1 VALGEEEVLRLRP
14 LESLGSIWCAGAVCY
29 HTGWVNWPLKVAP
42 TSPLEEWNHSCQR
55 ESEMAVIRS
64 VLFPIDFSEQTYAT
78 APFVDSIASRFVA
91 KVILLNVVPGFR
103 PLLSEESSEML
114 EGSSEPMIDGATL
127 MHDLAP
133 RLDGAFRKE
142 FAHLEVDRV
151 MELGEPADAIA
162 GFANTQGADL
172 VMMPTRGD
180 SPFRRLLLGSTTAKV
195 VHDAQC
201 PVWTS
206 VHGDQPPLAKRPAY
220 RTVLCAVDRTPES
233 TPVMEWAASFAE
245 QVGAALR
252 FVHVISG
259 SDGFS
264 QSQIQPLLLQGKE
277 FQQEAVRVIANLQKE
292 ADVIGPVSIVTG
304 GIAIGVSE
312 EAKKRRVDLVV
323 IGRGRV
329 HDTNGRF
336 GKHAN
341 EIVRL
346 APCPVISV

>member
-1 VALGEEEVLRLRP
+1 
-14 LESLGSIWCAGAVCY
+14 
-29 HTGWVNWPLKVAP
+29 
-42 TSPLEEWNHSCQR
+42 
-55 ESEMAVIRS
+55 M
-64 VLFPIDFSEQTYAT
+64 
-78 APFVDSIASRFVA
+78 ASRFAA
-91 KVILLNVVPGFR
+91 KVILLNVVPGF
-103 PLLSEESSEML
+103 PPPPSKKSSEML
-114 EGSSEPMIDGATL
+114 EDSSGPTIDGATL

-142 FAHLEVDRV
+142 FAHLEVERV

-162 GFANTQGADL
+162 CFANTQGVDL
-172 VMMPTRGD
+172 VMIPTRGD
-180 SPFRRLLLGSTTAKV
+180 SPLRRLLLGSTTAKV
-195 VHDAQC
+195 LHDVQC

-206 VHGDQPPLAKRPAY
+206 VHGDQPPLPKRPAY

-233 TPVMEWAASFAE
+233 TPVIEWAASFAG

-252 FVHVISG
+252 LVHVISG

-264 QSQIQPLLLQGKE
+264 LSQSQPLLLQGKE
-277 FQQEAVRVIANLQKE
+277 FQQEAVRAIANLQQE

-304 GIAIGVSE
+304 GIANGVSE

-329 HDTNGRF
+329 HDANGRF

-341 EIVRL
+341 EIVRM

>member
-1 VALGEEEVLRLRP
+1 
-14 LESLGSIWCAGAVCY
+14 
-29 HTGWVNWPLKVAP
+29 
-42 TSPLEEWNHSCQR
+42 
-55 ESEMAVIRS
+55 MAEIRS
-64 VLFPIDFSEQTYAT
+64 LLFPVDFSDQTYAT
-78 APFVDSIASRFVA
+78 APFVEAMASRFGA
-91 KVILLNVVPGFR
+91 KVTLFNVVPGFA
-103 PLLSEESSEML
+103 PPISGESSAFSDA
-114 EGSSEPMIDGATL
+114 SSDVVMDGATL

-133 RLDGAFRKE
+133 RLDCAFRKE
-142 FAHLEVDRV
+142 FAHLEVERV
-151 MELGEPADAIA
+151 MELGEPAEAIA
-162 GFANTQGADL
+162 SFANTQGVDL

-180 SPFRRLLLGSTTAKV
+180 SPLRRLLLGSTTAKV

-264 QSQIQPLLLQGKE
+264 QAQSQPLLLQGKE